1 MEEDERVYVDD
12 VYRGMHVR
20 IFPPLPRIPPLPY
33 ALLVFR
39 SFPSDIFPPM
49 SDRVKNGHEISS
61 PLLSSV

>member
-49 SDRVKNGHEISS
+49 
-61 PLLSSV
+61 